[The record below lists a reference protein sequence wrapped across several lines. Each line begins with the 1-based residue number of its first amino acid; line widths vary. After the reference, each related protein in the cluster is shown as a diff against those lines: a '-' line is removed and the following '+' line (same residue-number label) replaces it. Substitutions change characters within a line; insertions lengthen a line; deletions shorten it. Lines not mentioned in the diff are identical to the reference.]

1 MTYTIQTENEMPDFF
16 EALKNFVDGWKGVK
30 VEVGEEQY
38 NEEYVNILLAE
49 KADMDAQIAEGTA
62 TVYADMK
69 EYRTAHGL

>member
-1 MTYTIQTENEMPDFF
+1 MTYTIQTENEIPDFF
-16 EALKNFVDGWKGVK
+16 DALKNFVGGWKGVK
-30 VEVGEEQY
+30 VEVDEEQY

-69 EYRTAHGL
+69 EYRTVHGL